1 MSFGITAVDYES
13 RIDFDR
19 LRRDRLRRAV
29 EQIRRHGLGAVVVFD
44 YNNIRYVTS
53 THLGEWGRDK
63 MERFAILT
71 ADGQVALFDPAAP
84 FKRRWVTWLQEIH
97 PVITHSRSTMPDEA
111 GWADRVA
118 ELIRSTLSRFKV
130 SDLPIGFDILDPALM
145 HSLSK
150 KGVRVEDGQRAM
162 LEARLIKTRD
172 EIELL
177 EIAAA
182 MVDAVYSELA
192 RYIRPGV
199 RENDI
204 VAYVHKLLFEMGSEG
219 VEAVNVV
226 SGPRGVP
233 HPHMFSDR
241 MIRPRDMV
249 YIDIM
254 HSYLGYRTCYY
265 RTFVVGE
272 PTKAQIEAYDKAWE
286 WLKCS
291 IERARPGATTAEIA
305 SCWPSAQELG
315 FRSEE
320 EAFLLEFGHGIGL
333 SHRERPLISRAIS
346 FDYPVRI
353 QENMVL
359 ALETWA
365 PSADK
370 TGAARI
376 EVEVVVTDTGPRI
389 ITLFPADKLVSVPSE
404 RPY

>member
-1 MSFGITAVDYES
+1 
-13 RIDFDR
+13 
-19 LRRDRLRRAV
+19 
-29 EQIRRHGLGAVVVFD
+29 
-44 YNNIRYVTS
+44 
-53 THLGEWGRDK
+53 
-63 MERFAILT
+63 
-71 ADGQVALFDPAAP
+71 
-84 FKRRWVTWLQEIH
+84 
-97 PVITHSRSTMPDEA
+97 MPDEA

-118 ELIRSTLSRFKV
+118 ELIRATLSRFKV

-162 LEARLIKTRD
+162 LEARLIKTGD

-305 SCWPSAQELG
+305 SCWPSAQQLG

>member
-162 LEARLIKTRD
+162 LEARLIKTGD

>member
-1 MSFGITAVDYES
+1 MSFGVMAVDYEA
-13 RIDFDR
+13 RVDFDR
-19 LRRDRLRRAV
+19 LRRERLRRAV
-29 EQIRRHGLGAVVVFD
+29 ESLRRFGLGSVVVFD
-44 YNNIRYVTS
+44 YNNIRYISS

-71 ADGQVALFDPAAP
+71 SDGYVALFDPAAP
-84 FKRRWVTWLQEIH
+84 FKRRWVTWLPEIN
-97 PVITHSRSTMPDEA
+97 PVITHSRSAMPDEA
-111 GWADRVA
+111 DWAGRTVD
-118 ELIRSTLSRFKV
+118 LIKRTLSRLKV
-130 SDLPIGFDILDPALM
+130 ADLPVGFDILDPVLARVLEKAG
-145 HSLSK
+145 L
-150 KGVRVEDGQRAM
+150 RVEDGQRAM

-192 RYIRPGV
+192 RFIRPGV

-204 VAYVHKLLFEMGSEG
+204 VAFVHKMLFEMGSES

-226 SGPRGVP
+226 SGPRCVP

-241 MIRPRDMV
+241 IIRPRDMV

-272 PTKAQIEAYDKAWE
+272 PTRQQVEAYEKAWE

-291 IERARPGATTAEIA
+291 IDRTKPGATTADIA
-305 SCWPSAQELG
+305 RCWPPAQELG
-315 FRSEE
+315 FGSED
-320 EAFLLEFGHGIGL
+320 EAFLLQFGHGIGL
-333 SHRERPLISRAIS
+333 SHRERPYISRAIS

-365 PSADK
+365 PSADG

-376 EVEVVVTDTGPRI
+376 EVEAVVTESGNRV
-389 ITLFPADKLVSVPSE
+389 ITLFPADRLISVPSE